1 MILRF
6 LQTNWLGML
15 LVAGL
20 SLIPI
25 LILNARLD
33 ATTAD
38 LRAEKTLTAS
48 LSSSLALQN
57 KGIEA
62 MAKAANANREAYEA
76 GLKAA
81 EKQAVRL
88 TIEAEDILKLP
99 PPPTPE
105 QACEYAADVLRGVTQ

>member
-1 MILRF
+1 MAGKRNFIAAAQRGAIHGRHV
-6 LQTNWLGML
+6 WL
-15 LVAGL
+15 A
-20 SLIPI
+20 
-25 LILNARLD
+25 ARLD
-33 ATTAD
+33 AAQAD

-48 LSSSLALQN
+48 LSRSITLQN

-88 TIEAEDILKLP
+88 TAEAEDILRLP
-99 PPPTPE
+99 PPPSPE
-105 QACEYAADVLRGVTQ
+105 LACEYAADVLRGVTR